1 MDERAKKA
9 SDLAEEGFVKVRM
22 SDSDGFTETAWA
34 QRRSPGEDVFR
45 LDNSPF
51 YAYRVS
57 LDDLVEGASVSDGM
71 YEFVRVVE
79 RSGNRTVR
87 LMFGDEKSDTPFGEG
102 VLGGILALGC
112 SFEGMFSKLMSIT
125 VPPSVSLDAV
135 ATYLTSTGLQ
145 WEYADPKY
153 EDLFDD

>member
-1 MDERAKKA
+1 MDARAKA
-9 SDLAEEGFVKVRM
+9 RDLAAEGFVKVRM

-45 LDNSPF
+45 LDNAPF

-57 LDDLVEGASVSDGM
+57 ADDFVEGSLSSEGM
-71 YEFVRVVE
+71 YDFVRVVE

-87 LMFGDEKSDTPFGEG
+87 LMFGDEKADTPFGEE
-102 VLGGILALGC
+102 VLSAILALGC
-112 SFEGMFSKLMSIT
+112 SFEGKFNKLMSIT